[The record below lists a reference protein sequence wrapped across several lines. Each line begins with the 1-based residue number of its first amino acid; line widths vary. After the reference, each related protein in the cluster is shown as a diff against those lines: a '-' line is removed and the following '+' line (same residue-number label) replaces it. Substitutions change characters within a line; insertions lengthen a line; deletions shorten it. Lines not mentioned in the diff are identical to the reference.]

1 MATESYHL
9 ALYPSSHICGHCEDG
24 GCPVTPD
31 NGLSVLYRVE
41 ENLDIEVFLHARC
54 VESWCREF
62 DVPVP
67 AIASG
72 VFETIRVA
80 RDSGRN

>member
-1 MATESYHL
+1 
-9 ALYPSSHICGHCEDG
+9 
-24 GCPVTPD
+24 
-31 NGLSVLYRVE
+31 
-41 ENLDIEVFLHARC
+41 VFLHARC

-80 RDSGRN
+80 RDSGRNWR